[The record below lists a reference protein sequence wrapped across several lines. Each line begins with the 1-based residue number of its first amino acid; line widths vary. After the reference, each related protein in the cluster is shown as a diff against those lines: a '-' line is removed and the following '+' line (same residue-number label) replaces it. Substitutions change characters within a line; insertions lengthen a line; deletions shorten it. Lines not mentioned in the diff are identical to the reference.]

1 MNIKN
6 LRIGRLCTSLIAIF
20 FSQLA
25 IAQIPNGYY
34 NTAEGKTGSELRA
47 ALHNIIKNHTV
58 VSYSNL
64 LDAYWATDNRGNGK
78 VWDIYS
84 DNPNGN
90 PPYLFNLGQDECGSY
105 KKEGDCYNREHLW
118 PQSWFNE
125 KTPMKSDLFH
135 VLPTDGYVNNRR
147 SNYPF
152 GEVRSATWT
161 SRNGSKLGNS
171 NVSGYS
177 GIVFEPIDEYKG
189 DIARAFFYMSTRY
202 YGEDSGWTTSGMTN
216 KAEIKDWAVDM
227 LLTWNELDPVSQKE
241 IDRNNVIYE
250 DYQHNRNPF
259 IDHPEY
265 ARMIWDENWQGGTN
279 YHITVNSCTNGSI
292 TTDANSAYEGQTIT
306 LNAFP
311 ASGYELDT
319 WNVYKTGSPSTSV
332 TVSSNNTFTM
342 PDFAVTVSATFKQN
356 ETQYAISLA
365 ETSHGTISASVT
377 TALSGTSITLSAQP
391 ANGYELYAWYVYKTG
406 NQNTTVDVTSNS
418 FTMPAF
424 NVTVFAT
431 FAPQGTSSSGDYEKV
446 TSALNEWSGEY
457 LIVYEDEKVAF
468 NGGLTTLD
476 VANNYISVNISNGT
490 IIANETTNAA
500 KFTIAPTAGG
510 YSIKSASG
518 YYIGNTSNSNSLSS
532 SQSTVF
538 SNSINYNNGDID
550 IVSSGGSYLRYNSA
564 SDQKRFRYYKSS
576 TYTGQEA
583 IQLYKKTSD
592 GFMMQHTL
600 HFNSNGG
607 EGTMNDQQ
615 INENEATDI
624 TLNTFVHENHIF
636 DGWNTEANGTGTFY
650 ADGAQITLFNNVTLY
665 AQWLPQFSITC
676 TTDLAH
682 GEISADKTKAIFEEL
697 VTLTAYPDDN
707 YKLIEWIVTDCSGN
721 EISVTENQFEMPN
734 CEVTV
739 SATFRPVETPFI
751 TDYHLVTS
759 RDQLIPGRKYLIVD
773 ASKTKALGEQNDNN
787 RAAVSIICTDD
798 NIIAD
803 KGNAYELTLGQ
814 DNNKWTLYDGEG
826 YLYAAS
832 SSKNYLRRKSEI
844 DNNAHWS
851 ITISDDKAE
860 IIAQGQNT
868 HNTIRYNSIN
878 NLFSCYESGQN
889 DICLFIKSEHYD
901 IQEDT
906 ELTSLTLFPFDR
918 CTIRPDATLTVSE
931 TLSNAST
938 ENLIIKDGGQLIHS
952 TANVAATVEKD
963 IESYS
968 SEQDNFYFLASPV
981 SSCDANSVKIG
992 TYDLFKYDEPTH
1004 YWINQKNANDNLSST
1019 IGYLYANSSD
1029 QTLLFSGTL
1038 LPSEND
1044 FTINSLSHQANVL
1057 NGFNLVG
1064 NPFAC
1069 QAYINQDFYILDNDK
1084 VILNETQN
1092 YPIKP
1097 CEAVF
1102 VKATEES
1109 NSVTFSKS
1117 IPLKSN
1123 NSIDLSV
1130 SGNRSNNIDRVR
1142 IRFDEGC
1149 AMEKITLNENLTQ
1162 LYIPQ
1167 DGNHFSVVSAS
1178 PTVNEMPVSFKAA
1191 KNGTYTITINTENL
1205 NVNYLHLVDNLTGAD
1220 VDLLDTAVSTGSV
1233 SFTFDAKTDDYASR
1247 FKIVFNNTG
1256 NSQNGDNF
1264 AFQSGKRL
1272 IIPNIGNDSEMQI
1285 FDVMGRNIMTKPCY
1299 GSFDEEIYLK
1309 SGIYTILLQSE
1320 SDTQVQKI
1328 VWK

>member
-1 MNIKN
+1 MNIRN
-6 LRIGRLCTSLIAIF
+6 SRIGRLCTSLIAIF

-84 DNPNGN
+84 DTPNGN

-161 SRNGSKLGNS
+161 SRNGSKLGNCK
-171 NVSGYS
+171 VSGYS
-177 GIVFEPIDEYKG
+177 GTVFEPIDEYKG

-265 ARMIWDENWQGGTN
+265 ARMIWDENWQGGTT
-279 YHITVNSCTNGSI
+279 HDITVNSCTNGSI

-319 WNVYKTGSPSTSV
+319 WNVYKTSSPSTSV

-342 PDFAVTVSATFKQN
+342 PAFNVTVSATFKQN
-356 ETQYAISLA
+356 TTQYAISVSSS
-365 ETSHGTISASVT
+365 SHGSIAANATQ
-377 TALSGTSITLSAQP
+377 ALSGTSISLTATPES
-391 ANGYELYAWYVYKTG
+391 GYQLYAWYVYKTG
-406 NQNTTVDVTSNS
+406 NNNTTVEVTNNS

-457 LIVYEDEKVAF
+457 LIIYEDGSAAF

-500 KFTIAPTAGG
+500 KFTIAPTEGG

-532 SQSTVF
+532 SQSEIF
-538 SNSINYNNGDID
+538 SNSINYNNGNID

-665 AQWLPQFSITC
+665 AQWLPQFSIIC
-676 TTDLAH
+676 ATDLPH
-682 GEISADKTKAIFEEL
+682 GEISADKTEAIFEEL

-707 YKLIEWIVTDCSGN
+707 YELNEWSVTDCSGN
-721 EISVTENQFEMPN
+721 EISVTENLFEMPN
-734 CEVTV
+734 CKVTI
-739 SATFRPVETPFI
+739 SATFRPVETPFVAE
-751 TDYHLVTS
+751 YHLVTS
-759 RDQLIPGRKYLIVD
+759 TDQLISGRKYLIVD
-773 ASKTKALGEQNDNN
+773 ANKTKALGEQKTNN
-787 RAAVSIICTDD
+787 RAAVSISCTD
-798 NIIAD
+798 NIITD
-803 KGNAYELTLGQ
+803 KANAYELTLGGSEGA
-814 DNNKWTLYDGEG
+814 WTLHDGNG
-826 YLYAAS
+826 YLYAES
-832 SSKNYLRRKSEI
+832 SSNNYLRRKSEI
-844 DNNAHWS
+844 DNNARWS
-851 ITISDDKAE
+851 ITISDDNAE

-868 HNTIRYNSIN
+868 RNTIRYNN
-878 NLFSCYESGQN
+878 NDNLFSCYSSGQN

-952 TANVAATVEKD
+952 TANVAATVEKN
-963 IESYS
+963 IEGYS

-981 SSCDANSVKIG
+981 TSCDASCVKTG
-992 TYDLFKYDEPTH
+992 TYDLFSYDELTH

-1149 AMEKITLNENLTQ
+1149 AMEKFTLNENLTQ

-1220 VDLLDTAVSTGSV
+1220 VDLLDTAVSTGSA